1 MTIIKVVALILLG
14 VSNQILVITFASSWW
29 QVITN
34 GIIVTSILY
43 KLAWDNIVKL
53 QQPINNKCNHV
64 PKRHVSVD
72 KPFTYEPICYHCG
85 IELQSV
91 WSEKV

>member
-1 MTIIKVVALILLG
+1 MTIKIIAFLLLALSNWTILLMSSSLG
-14 VSNQILVITFASSWW
+14 WYVI
-29 QVITN
+29 IN
-34 GIIVTSILY
+34 GIIVNIILIN
-43 KLAWDNIVKL
+43 LAHSNIVKL

-64 PKRHVSVD
+64 PKRHVSAD

-85 IELQSV
+85 IELQAV

>member
-1 MTIIKVVALILLG
+1 MTIKIIALLLLALSNWTIILMSASMG
-14 VSNQILVITFASSWW
+14 WYVI
-29 QVITN
+29 VN
-34 GIIVTSILY
+34 GIIVNIMLIN
-43 KLAWDNIVKL
+43 LAHNNIIKSQKPV
-53 QQPINNKCNHV
+53 NTKCNHV

-85 IELQSV
+85 IELQAV